1 MSPTRLFARRPRPRT
16 GRVGDN
22 ACHPPQ
28 ARQSRAPGP
37 LALLLALLAL
47 FASSTSASASAS
59 ASPADSIARGRQLYH
74 QGITADGQAVPAS
87 AGTADLPLP
96 GAFAACV
103 NCHGDDAR
111 GLTEAGRTVPDI
123 RRETL
128 ERPHTPDR
136 PGARRRPSYDAA
148 AFLLALTEGVDAAGR
163 KLDPAMPRYRLSAEA
178 ADDLLAYLQTTA
190 LRLDEGV
197 GDDTVRVGFLPPP
210 ADAAPAVRER
220 ARLDLLALAAALD
233 ELNQNGG
240 IHRRRIE
247 LVDYPAAGSATATTD
262 ASVGTGALPAAP
274 APVLLLL
281 AGTHLPASTP
291 PSTPPPSTRLP
302 VLCLE
307 TSARSDAEVY
317 SLFPDADVRARAL
330 EGHARAVGLG
340 APVRVPGDLDDTA
353 LRAWRDAGHRAVILD
368 PALPA
373 HARFGARARELG
385 WRPAQLWLAAPPAD
399 AIDAETSAA
408 VATPVAP
415 AMLPPDTLDEHA
427 RWAASHRLPSDDPA
441 RRMALVATARLL
453 SEALKISGR
462 ELSREKLHAAL
473 ESISSFQ
480 SGLTPPLGFG
490 PGRRTAIHGVFV
502 LPLGQ
507 QPDAPPPVWIPTE
520 G

>member
-37 LALLLALLAL
+37 LARFLALLALLA
-47 FASSTSASASAS
+47 SSPSASASVS

-74 QGITADGQAVPAS
+74 QGLTADGQAVPAS

-111 GLTEAGRTVPDI
+111 GRTEAGRTVPDI

-136 PGARRRPSYDAA
+136 PGARRRPPYDAA

-190 LRLDEGV
+190 LRLEEGV
-197 GDDTVRVGFLPPP
+197 DDDTIRVGFLLPP

-220 ARLDLLALAAALD
+220 ARLDRLALAAALD

-247 LVDYPAAGSATATTD
+247 LVDYPASGSATATTD
-262 ASVGTGALPAAP
+262 ASVGTGALPATP

-291 PSTPPPSTRLP
+291 PTSPRLP

-307 TSARSDAEVY
+307 TAARAHAEVY
-317 SLFPDADVRARAL
+317 SLFPDADARARAL
-330 EGHARAVGLG
+330 ERHARAVGLG
-340 APVRVPGDLDDTA
+340 APVRVPADLDDPA
-353 LRAWRDAGHRAVILD
+353 LRAWRDAGRRAVILD
-368 PALPA
+368 PGQPA

-385 WRPAQLWLAAPPAD
+385 WRPTQLWLAAPPVD
-399 AIDAETSAA
+399 AIDADTPAL

-415 AMLPPDTLDEHA
+415 ATLPPDTLDEHA
-427 RWAASHRLPSDDPA
+427 RWAASHRLPADAPA

-453 SEALKISGR
+453 GEALKISGR

-473 ESISSFQ
+473 ESINAFQ

-490 PGRRTAIHGVFV
+490 AGRRTAIHGVFV
-502 LPLGQ
+502 LPLGK